1 MRYGSFESL
10 AMDMLEHGW
19 KIEPNAFTKNEYE
32 ISFFDDYGEKVENG
46 DEIIFS
52 RYGEKIKLPLEDLD
66 IDLSIGKISIFME
79 G

>member
-1 MRYGSFESL
+1 MRKEYGKIIK
-10 AMDMLEHGW
+10 ALEKGALKRLTDAHTGA
-19 KIEPNAFTKNEYE
+19 ECFLR
-32 ISFFDDYGEKVENG
+32 G